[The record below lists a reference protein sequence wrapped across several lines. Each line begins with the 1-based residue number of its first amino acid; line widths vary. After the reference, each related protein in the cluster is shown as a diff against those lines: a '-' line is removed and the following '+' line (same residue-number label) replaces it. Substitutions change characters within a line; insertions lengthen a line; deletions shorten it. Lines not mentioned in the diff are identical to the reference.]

1 MAILNLGSK
10 TTLVA
15 LRPNA
20 LGNSTATGSALDLTA
35 YEGDMIV
42 FLDATAGGSGITYAV
57 KLTECDTSGGSY
69 SDVTNGGFTTSDAN
83 TATAQKMTLNTKDL
97 KRYVKLVCTVAG
109 GTGTGYVSV
118 NAFASEKYGA

>member
-69 SDVTNGGFTTSDAN
+69 TDVTDGGFTTSSAN
-83 TATAQKMTLNTKDL
+83 TATAQKMTLNTNDL
-97 KRYVKLVCTVAG
+97 KRYVKCVVTVAG

>member
-10 TTLVA
+10 TTHVA
-15 LRPNA
+15 LRANS
-20 LGNSTATGSALDLTA
+20 LGNATATGSAVDLNA

-42 FLDATAGGSGITYAV
+42 FLDASAGGGTITYAV
-57 KLTECDTSGGSY
+57 KLTECDTSGGTY
-69 SDVTNGGFTTSDAN
+69 TDVSSGAFETTGQNAAS
-83 TATAQKMTLNTKDL
+83 AQKITLNTNDL
-97 KRYVKLVCTVAG
+97 KRYVKCVVTVAN

>member
-35 YEGDMIV
+35 YEGAMIV

-57 KLTECDTSGGSY
+57 KLTECDTSGGTY
-69 SDVTNGGFTTSDAN
+69 SDVSSGGFTTSDAN
-83 TATAQKMTLNTKDL
+83 TATAQKMTLNTNDL
-97 KRYVKLVCTVAG
+97 KRFVKLVGQLVKMEVEWCLALQMATQV
-109 GTGTGYVSV
+109 YRP
-118 NAFASEKYGA
+118 Y

>member
-10 TTLVA
+10 PTLVA
-15 LRPNA
+15 LRANS
-20 LGNSTATGSALDLTA
+20 LGNSTATGSAVDLVA

-42 FLDATAGGSGITYAV
+42 FLDASAGGSGITYAV
-57 KLTECDTSGGSY
+57 KLTECDTSGGTY
-69 SDVTNGGFTTSDAN
+69 SDVSSGGFTTSDAN
-83 TATAQKMTLNTKDL
+83 TATAQKMTLNTNDL
-97 KRYVKLVCTVAG
+97 KRYVKCVVTVAG

>member
-15 LRPNA
+15 LSPNA

-83 TATAQKMTLNTKDL
+83 TATAQKMTLNTNDL

>member
-57 KLTECDTSGGSY
+57 KLVECDTSGGTY
-69 SDVTNGGFTTSDAN
+69 TDVSDGGFTTSSAN
-83 TATAQKMTLNTKDL
+83 TATAQKMTLNTNDL
-97 KRYVKLVCTVAG
+97 KRYVKCTVTVAG

>member
-69 SDVTNGGFTTSDAN
+69 SDVTDGGFTTSSAN
-83 TATAQKMTLNTKDL
+83 TATAQKMTLNTNDL
-97 KRYVKLVCTVAG
+97 KRYVKCVVTVAG

-118 NAFASEKYGA
+118 NAFASEKDGA

>member
-35 YEGDMIV
+35 YDGDMIV

-83 TATAQKMTLNTKDL
+83 TATAQKMTLNTNDL

>member
-57 KLTECDTSGGSY
+57 KLTVSS
-69 SDVTNGGFTTSDAN
+69 GGFTTSDAN
-83 TATAQKMTLNTKDL
+83 TATAQKMTLNTNDL
-97 KRYVKLVCTVAG
+97 KRYVKCVVTVAG

>member
-42 FLDATAGGSGITYAV
+42 FLVATAGGSGITYAV

-69 SDVTNGGFTTSDAN
+69 SDVTNDGFTTSDAN
-83 TATAQKMTLNTKDL
+83 TATAQKMTLNTNDL

>member
-10 TTLVA
+10 TTHVA
-15 LRPNA
+15 LRANS
-20 LGNSTATGSALDLTA
+20 LGNSTATGSAVDLVA

-42 FLDATAGGSGITYAV
+42 FLDASAGGSGITYAV
-57 KLTECDTSGGSY
+57 KLTECDTSGGTY
-69 SDVTNGGFTTSDAN
+69 TDVSSGAFTTSSAN
-83 TATAQKMTLNTKDL
+83 TATAQKMTLNTNDL
-97 KRYVKLVCTVAG
+97 KRYVKCVVTVAG

>member
-69 SDVTNGGFTTSDAN
+69 SDVTDGGFTTSSAN
-83 TATAQKMTLNTKDL
+83 TATAQKMTLNTNDL
-97 KRYVKLVCTVAG
+97 KRYVKCVVTVPG

-118 NAFASEKYGA
+118 NSFASEKYGA